1 MKGDEGGC
9 CAHSRL
15 VRETLNL
22 GNPQLYK
29 RAASKLPNLCS
40 RGSHY
45 VYYPGQETNMPS
57 ALEKNPSSKVACY
70 VDILAEIFQNKA
82 VSAFFVEDGLKHKRP
97 VQYAC
102 QYMALMSYKISI

>member
-1 MKGDEGGC
+1 MKGNEGRC

-45 VYYPGQETNMPS
+45 VYYLGQETNMPS
-57 ALEKNPSSKVACY
+57 ALEKNLSSSVACY

-82 VSAFFVEDGLKHKRP
+82 VSAFFLEDGLKHKRA
-97 VQYAC
+97 VQYVC
-102 QYMALMSYKISI
+102 QYLALHVI